1 MNSKSVHSN
10 RRPSVASRALT
21 RAARRG
27 CAGPDR
33 GGRDPPRR
41 NSGRCSCAGSCR
53 CRPAKR
59 AAAGGSCLAH
69 QAGPATGM
77 TARPTG
83 CARTSSSLAVSP
95 KQAATLAHASGRC
108 QWRWRHGQLAAD
120 AGVVARHTARHA
132 WGYRMNTTTPPAARR
147 GALIF
152 IFVTVVLDMLAFG
165 IIIPVLPKLVEQFL
179 NGDTARAAQVYGVF
193 SMAWAAMQFVRP
205 EEHTSELQ

>member
-1 MNSKSVHSN
+1 MI
-10 RRPSVASRALT
+10 RRPPRST
-21 RAARRG
+21 RT
-27 CAGPDR
+27 D
-33 GGRDPPRR
+33 
-41 NSGRCSCAGSCR
+41 
-53 CRPAKR
+53 
-59 AAAGGSCLAH
+59 
-69 QAGPATGM
+69 
-77 TARPTG
+77 
-83 CARTSSSLAVSP
+83 
-95 KQAATLAHASGRC
+95 TLFPYTTLFRS
-108 QWRWRHGQLAAD
+108 HGQLAAD

>member
-1 MNSKSVHSN
+1 
-10 RRPSVASRALT
+10 
-21 RAARRG
+21 
-27 CAGPDR
+27 
-33 GGRDPPRR
+33 
-41 NSGRCSCAGSCR
+41 
-53 CRPAKR
+53 
-59 AAAGGSCLAH
+59 
-69 QAGPATGM
+69 M

-165 IIIPVLPKLVEQFL
+165 IIIPVLQI
-179 NGDTARAAQVYGVF
+179 GRASCRESVCQYV
-193 SMAWAAMQFVRP
+193 
-205 EEHTSELQ
+205 

>member
-1 MNSKSVHSN
+1 
-10 RRPSVASRALT
+10 
-21 RAARRG
+21 
-27 CAGPDR
+27 
-33 GGRDPPRR
+33 
-41 NSGRCSCAGSCR
+41 
-53 CRPAKR
+53 
-59 AAAGGSCLAH
+59 
-69 QAGPATGM
+69 M

-152 IFVTVVLDMLAFG
+152 IFVTVVLDMLAFV
-165 IIIPVLPKLVEQFL
+165 IIIPVLPQLVEQFL
-179 NGDTARAAQVYGVF
+179 NDNTARAAQVYGVF
-193 SMAWAAMQFVRP
+193 SLDRKSTRLNSIHYCASRMPYFACKKNKNQ
-205 EEHTSELQ
+205 HH